1 MNVNQVDMRHKPLN
15 IFALLL
21 LALLL
26 GLTGCKDIRDIR
38 VTSVEVESLSPRGF
52 KSVDVFLKV
61 GVDNPAKQVKISEI
75 DGSVKHSGK
84 VIGNVAM
91 APVILAAR
99 TDSTYTVKA
108 DVSLADG
115 VSVMDVLALAGQ
127 KSQIEAAT
135 VNIYAKA
142 KVKGG
147 PVRKFKIEHMPVK
160 KLLELLKR

>member
-1 MNVNQVDMRHKPLN
+1 MKNKAYRIISIAFLAVMLVLSGCAKLSQVS
-15 IFALLL
+15 
-21 LALLL
+21 
-26 GLTGCKDIRDIR
+26 
-38 VTSVEVESLSPRGF
+38 VTSFTLDSVNPKGLRSLSLTA
-52 KSVDVFLKV
+52 SV
-61 GVDNPAKQVKISEI
+61 GVHNPASEI
-75 DGSVKHSGK
+75 TLSEISGEVIISGK

-99 TDSTYTVKA
+99 TDSSYTVKA

-127 KSQIEAAT
+127 KSRIEAAT

>member
-1 MNVNQVDMRHKPLN
+1 
-15 IFALLL
+15 
-21 LALLL
+21 
-26 GLTGCKDIRDIR
+26 
-38 VTSVEVESLSPRGF
+38 
-52 KSVDVFLKV
+52 
-61 GVDNPAKQVKISEI
+61 
-75 DGSVKHSGK
+75 
-84 VIGNVAM
+84 M

-99 TDSTYTVKA
+99 TDSSYTVKA